1 MENIALAL
9 MAVCGLT
16 YLFTYIVRY
25 FTLDKICQYPNGIE
39 VDVANKQELMDRIRK
54 VQCPVIKQLYF
65 NEAGDIVIKGKAG
78 KHTLGL
84 EYNRIRFLGMTG
96 FYLKRAR
103 MLNEEN
109 LILDYLVKEQN
120 PSEPIDPQ
128 KRFNK
133 NRIFPDIY
141 LGSLIGFVI
150 GFILFAVNMLFLSF
164 DEKQYIN
171 TTKAQTFTNYPDV
184 TVGEA
189 FDNFF
194 TDPEW
199 SAFKA
204 DNGQIVVE
212 FTGKCYYNSEEV
224 ETCLQF
230 VEDDNGIFQ
239 DNYLSFDDISQDK
252 LTEKALL
259 NSVFETYYQDN
270 NSISDESTN
279 EDLLNENAGIE
290 EETNDTDEETY
301 YESDYVDMDNLN
313 YAELYEDILLDTAA
327 NSEQCR
333 YGLYDMNSDGRKE
346 ILIFNGTCEAD
357 MLVTVYS
364 IDDNGGVYSAGDFY
378 CAGVLY
384 GAEDGNGIYAADGKQ
399 GVEQVRRITLVNETI
414 QEEELWT
421 KELAEDENYY
431 SNDYEIEMADGS
443 DLSLLENN

>member
-1 MENIALAL
+1 
-9 MAVCGLT
+9 
-16 YLFTYIVRY
+16 
-25 FTLDKICQYPNGIE
+25 
-39 VDVANKQELMDRIRK
+39 
-54 VQCPVIKQLYF
+54 
-65 NEAGDIVIKGKAG
+65 
-78 KHTLGL
+78 
-84 EYNRIRFLGMTG
+84 
-96 FYLKRAR
+96 

-141 LGSLIGFVI
+141 LGSIIGFVI

-239 DNYLSFDDISQDK
+239 DN
-252 LTEKALL
+252 
-259 NSVFETYYQDN
+259 

-313 YAELYEDILLDTAA
+313 YSELYEDILLDTAA
-327 NSEQCR
+327 NSEECR

-421 KELAEDENYY
+421 KELAENEDYY
-431 SNDYEIEMADGS
+431 SNDFEIEMADGS